1 MREALEEAKKA
12 FNKGEIP
19 VGAVVVINDK
29 IIAKAHNQKE
39 TTFDP
44 TAHAEILALR
54 QASQTLGAWRLKDAV
69 LYVTKEPCVMCA
81 GAIVN
86 ARIKRVVFG
95 CEDPKGGGVVSLYG
109 ILQDSRLNH
118 QVEIKK
124 GILERECRDIL
135 KEFFK
140 ELRKDQ

>member
-1 MREALEEAKKA
+1 MKEALEEAKKA
-12 FNKGEIP
+12 YKKGEIP
-19 VGAVVVINDK
+19 VGAVVVINDR

-54 QASQTLGAWRLKDAV
+54 QASERIGSWRLKDAV
-69 LYVTKEPCVMCA
+69 LYVTKEPCIMCA

-95 CEDPKGGGVVSLYG
+95 CEDPKGGGVVSLYR

-118 QVEIKK
+118 KVEIKK
-124 GILERECRDIL
+124 GILERECRHIL